1 MKLLNK
7 LEEQKMLRVKKN
19 KSTVNIIRLLKKLFQ
34 TKEKFLEKQ
43 KIFFNLNKVWDKKL
57 TSTSSL
63 SKEKTV
69 LDTRYNY
76 HITYN
81 CL

>member
-19 KSTVNIIRLLKKLFQ
+19 KSTVYIIRLLKKLFQ

-43 KIFFNLNKVWDKKL
+43 KIFFNLNKV
-57 TSTSSL
+57 
-63 SKEKTV
+63 
-69 LDTRYNY
+69 
-76 HITYN
+76 
-81 CL
+81 